1 METRQ
6 TGWVIIIVMAF
17 TLLFFAGFI
26 LWPGISEKESLIF
39 FILIPVLIIPAVL
52 FYQLK
57 IHIDYSE
64 VKIRFGIGLIR
75 KSWELKKIEQA
86 SVVKNTILH
95 GWGIHYALNTTIY
108 NVSGF
113 NAVELKFKN
122 SKRKVRIGTNEPE
135 KVAAFIN
142 RMIAKNL

>member
-1 METRQ
+1 METKQ
-6 TGWVIIIVMAF
+6 TGWVIIIVMAL

-26 LWPGISEKESLIF
+26 LWPGISEKESFMF
-39 FILIPVLIIPAVL
+39 FILIPVLIIPALL

-64 VKIRFGIGLIR
+64 VKISFGIGLIR
-75 KSWELKKIEQA
+75 KSWELKKIEQV
-86 SVVKNTILH
+86 SVVKNNVFH

-142 RMIAKNL
+142 QIIAKNL